1 MGSASGH
8 DGCHALGEG
17 RGVIEKGEG
26 GKVISSAGVI
36 AATLAGS
43 DENAGL
49 GAHAGLGN
57 ADIDAFVMKGDLAR
71 NGDTGFVAAEVKI
84 RLRPVKL
91 GGQQLQ
97 PIGRCAVERGFLTI
111 VVLGGP
117 LPIEGLGSF
126 GGGASGYSEI

>member
-26 GKVISSAGVI
+26 GEVISSAGII
-36 AATLAGS
+36 AATLAGA

-57 ADIDAFVMKGDLAR
+57 ADVDALVMKGDLAR
-71 NGDTGFVAAEVKI
+71 NGDTGFVAAEVEI
-84 RLRPVKL
+84 GLWPVEL
-91 GGQQLQ
+91 GGQELQ
-97 PIGRCAVERGFLTI
+97 PIDCCAVERGFLTI
-111 VVLGGP
+111 VVLSGS
-117 LPIEGLGSF
+117 LPIEWLGSF
-126 GGGASGYSEI
+126 GGASGYSEI